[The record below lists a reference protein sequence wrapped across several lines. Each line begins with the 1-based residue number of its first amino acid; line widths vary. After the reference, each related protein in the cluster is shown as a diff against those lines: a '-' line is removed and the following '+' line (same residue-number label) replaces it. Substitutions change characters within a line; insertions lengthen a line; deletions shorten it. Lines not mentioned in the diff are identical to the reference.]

1 MDQPKLNPELFTK
14 LGLENLD
21 AAQQERIT
29 NMIAELIQSKLST
42 RVASY
47 LSDQDMEQMQKYIE
61 ANDGDKIDALVH
73 ERIPGYDELVKMV
86 SDETIDQL
94 AAQRAEVMQA
104 IKST

>member
-1 MDQPKLNPELFTK
+1 MDQPKLNPELFKK

-21 AAQQERIT
+21 AAQQERIS

-47 LSDQDMEQMQKYIE
+47 LSDQDMEQMQTYME
-61 ANDGDKIDALVH
+61 ANDGDKVEALVR

-94 AAQRAEVMQA
+94 AAQRAELMQA